1 MSYALTSKSQVTL
14 PKNMRLHL
22 GVRPGDAVDFE
33 PLPDGRVAI
42 APAQQQ
48 PAKLKAANPFRK
60 FIGIEL
66 WDRHWA
72 KWVVISRNGRAVLL
86 DPALEC

>member
-1 MSYALTSKSQVTL
+1 MSYALTRKSQVTL

-33 PLPDGRVAI
+33 RLPDGRVAI
-42 APAQQQ
+42 APAQPQ

-60 FIGIEL
+60 FIGIGIAGLSTEE
-66 WDRHWA
+66 
-72 KWVVISRNGRAVLL
+72 VLRETRGE
-86 DPALEC
+86 DSMR

>member
-42 APAQQQ
+42 SSARPEH
-48 PAKLKAANPFRK
+48 AKRPVDNPFRK
-60 FIGIEL
+60 FLGIGLAGMSTEDML
-66 WDRHWA
+66 RETRGEG
-72 KWVVISRNGRAVLL
+72 SLR
-86 DPALEC
+86 

>member
-42 APAQQQ
+42 SPAQQQ
-48 PAKLKAANPFRK
+48 PAKLKAPNPFRK
-60 FIGIEL
+60 FLGIGIAGLSTEKIL
-66 WDRHWA
+66 RETRGEDSMR
-72 KWVVISRNGRAVLL
+72 
-86 DPALEC
+86 

>member
-48 PAKLKAANPFRK
+48 PAKPKAVNPFRK
-60 FIGIEL
+60 FLGIGIAGLSTEEIL
-66 WDRHWA
+66 RETRGGDSMR
-72 KWVVISRNGRAVLL
+72 
-86 DPALEC
+86 